1 MGTDETQIQKRCEKL
16 SLKICVHLWLK
27 HCKIPKDEL
36 QPLTSESRIICVP
49 RIRVLVVDSS
59 VVMRKLISDVL
70 SRDPTI
76 EVVGVAANGHIAL
89 QKLTQVNP
97 DIVTLDFEMPEMD
110 GVATLKELRK
120 THPKLPVIMF
130 SPLTSRGAVA
140 TLDALAAG
148 ATDYVTK
155 PSSTAKMQEYI
166 DRLQNELLVKIKIH
180 CRFVRLP
187 PLPVPAGKAANRG
200 LPVSPATPIQAV
212 CIATSTGGPN
222 ALAEVFK
229 HFPGEFH
236 LPILIVQHM
245 PPVFTATLAERFAAF
260 GNLMFHEGVEGQKV
274 EPGHAYIA
282 PGGKHMEVRRF
293 GSHAVLHIQEEPPEN
308 SCRPSA
314 DVLFRSA
321 VNVYGGKIL
330 GVVMTG
336 MGQDG
341 LRGCELIRER
351 GGQIIVQDEATS
363 VVWGMPGAVAIVG
376 CADKIVPLDQ
386 IAGEIVR
393 RTGFRRQAAP

>member
-1 MGTDETQIQKRCEKL
+1 MT
-16 SLKICVHLWLK
+16 
-27 HCKIPKDEL
+27 P
-36 QPLTSESRIICVP
+36 
-49 RIRVLVVDSS
+49 
-59 VVMRKLISDVL
+59 
-70 SRDPTI
+70 
-76 EVVGVAANGHIAL
+76 NGRMAL
-89 QKLTQVNP
+89 QQLAQVNP
-97 DIVTLDFEMPEMD
+97 DIVILDFEMPEMS
-110 GVATLKELRK
+110 GVSILRELRK

-130 SPLTSRGAVA
+130 SPLTSQGAAA

-155 PSSTAKMQEYI
+155 PPSAAKMEQYI
-166 DRLQNELLVKIKIH
+166 DQLLNELLVKIKIH
-180 CRFVRLP
+180 CRYVRLP
-187 PLPVPAGKAANRG
+187 PLPSPAGNVAATIP
-200 LPVSPATPIQAV
+200 LSPTAAVQVV
-212 CIATSTGGPN
+212 CIATSIGGPN

-229 HFPGEFH
+229 HFPKGFH

-245 PPVFTATLAERFAAF
+245 PPVFTATLAERLTAL
-260 GNLMFHEGVEGQKV
+260 GNLTFHEGAQGQKV

-282 PGGKHMEVRRF
+282 PGGKHMEVRRLAN
-293 GSHAVLHIQEEPPEN
+293 HAVLHIQEEAPEN
-308 SCRPSA
+308 ACRPSA

-351 GGQIIVQDEATS
+351 GGQIVVQDEATS

-393 RTGFRRQAAP
+393 RTGFRAHAATAL